1 MLSAEKPEEAWL
13 FGKTTGVLA
22 GVPFF
27 QAIFD
32 ELGCEVEWLAKEG
45 ADVDTASAADGKV
58 LLAKVRGPARM
69 LLLVSRTQGQKAQL

>member
-1 MLSAEKPEEAWL
+1 MSAEKPEEAWL

-32 ELGCEVEWLAKEG
+32 ELGCEVEWLAEEG
-45 ADVDTASAADGKV
+45 SDVDTANAADGKM

-69 LLLVSRTQGQKAQL
+69 LLLVSGKKSQNPQP